1 MQPSITPSDPNTPN
15 PEVELGFDDDPNT
28 IVPPSSFKVF
38 VQAFVRNKG
47 AVLGLLVLVTMI
59 VVAIFAPTIAP
70 HDPFKLYTG
79 QEQLPPFFVE
89 GGSQTFWLGTDDA
102 GRDTLSRLMHGA
114 RYSLFIGLTAT
125 CLAMF
130 TGISLGLSA
139 AFWPK
144 VWGKGVMLVNDI
156 LMSYP
161 SLLLAIIIAAILG
174 PSMTNTIITI
184 GLVCTP
190 PFIRLTRATA
200 MIELQRDYYTA
211 SKVMGAS
218 TLRLLFIT
226 ILPNCMAPLIVQATM
241 IFSSAILEA
250 GAIGFLGFGVQPPD
264 AEWGAMLGTARQYIQ
279 SNVWLAIWPGVAIF
293 LAALSINMTG
303 DGLRDA
309 LDPKLKQVN

>member
-1 MQPSITPSDPNTPN
+1 MKTNVL
-15 PEVELGFDDDPNT
+15 PEDIELT
-28 IVPPSSFKVF
+28 AAPPSSWQLF
-38 VQAFVRNKG
+38 VSTFCRNRG
-47 AVLGLLVLVTMI
+47 AVIGLLVLVLMVI
-59 VVAIFAPTIAP
+59 VALLAPSIAP
-70 HDPFKLYTG
+70 HDPYELYTG
-79 QEQLPPFFVE
+79 KEQLPPSFLSGGDARFF
-89 GGSQTFWLGTDDA
+89 LGTDDA
-102 GRDTLSRLMHGA
+102 GRDTLSRVMYGA
-114 RYSLFIGLTAT
+114 RHSLFIGLSAT
-125 CLAMF
+125 TLAMIA
-130 TGISLGLSA
+130 GVSLGLSA

-144 VWGKGVMLVNDI
+144 VWGKAVMLVNDI

-174 PSMTNTIITI
+174 PNMTNTIITI
-184 GLVCTP
+184 ALVCTP

-200 MIELQRDYYTA
+200 MVELQREYFTA

-218 TLRLLFIT
+218 VLRLLFIT

-279 SNVWLAIWPGVAIF
+279 SNVWLAIWPGLAIF
-293 LAALSINMTG
+293 LAALSINLTG

-309 LDPKLKQVN
+309 LDPKLKQVS

>member
-1 MQPSITPSDPNTPN
+1 MTTQTAVQTAP
-15 PEVELGFDDDPNT
+15 
-28 IVPPSSFKVF
+28 VPPSQWQLFAATF
-38 VQAFVRNKG
+38 FRNKG
-47 AVLGLLVLVTMI
+47 AVIGLLVLIIMVVT
-59 VVAIFAPTIAP
+59 ALLAPLLAP
-70 HDPFKLYTG
+70 HDPYQLFTG
-79 QEQLPPFFVE
+79 KEQLPPAFL
-89 GGSQTFWLGTDDA
+89 GGEAAFPLGTDDA
-102 GRDTLSRLMHGA
+102 GRDTLSRVIYGA
-114 RYSLFIGLTAT
+114 RYSLFIGLCATA
-125 CLAMF
+125 LSMF
-130 TGISLGLSA
+130 IGVSLGLSA

-184 GLVCTP
+184 ALVCMP

-200 MIELQRDYYTA
+200 MVELQRDYFTA
-211 SKVMGAS
+211 SKVMGAG
-218 TLRLLFIT
+218 TLRLLFVT

-241 IFSSAILEA
+241 IFSTAILEA

-279 SNVWLAIWPGVAIF
+279 SNVWLAIWPGLSVF
-293 LAALSINMTG
+293 LAALSINLTG

-309 LDPKLKQVN
+309 LDPKLKQVS

>member
-1 MQPSITPSDPNTPN
+1 MSSPVTAVAN
-15 PEVELGFDDDPNT
+15 PALK
-28 IVPPSSFKVF
+28 PPSSWQLFASTF
-38 VQAFVRNKG
+38 FRNKG
-47 AVLGLLVLVTMI
+47 AVLGLMVLTMMV
-59 VVAIFAPTIAP
+59 VVALLGPWLAP
-70 HDPFKLYTG
+70 HDPYQLFTG
-79 QEQLPPFFVE
+79 KEQLPPAFMNGGDSTFF
-89 GGSQTFWLGTDDA
+89 LGTDDA
-102 GRDTLSRLMHGA
+102 GRDTLSRVMYGA
-114 RYSLFIGLTAT
+114 RYSLFIGLCAT
-125 CLAMF
+125 FMAMVCGV
-130 TGISLGLSA
+130 TLGLTA

-184 GLVCTP
+184 GLVCMP

-200 MIELQRDYYTA
+200 MVELQRDYFTA
-211 SKVMGAS
+211 SKVMGAGN
-218 TLRLLFIT
+218 LRLLFIT

-250 GAIGFLGFGVQPPD
+250 GAIGFLGFGVQPPG

-279 SNVWLAIWPGVAIF
+279 SNVWLAIWPGLAIF
-293 LAALSINMTG
+293 LAALSINLTG

-309 LDPKLKQVN
+309 LDPKLKQVS